1 MRLLSAALAVAL
13 TPVFVALPTVS
24 FASTDRPHPV
34 APKVTTTGVPAVAGA
49 ERAPSTGA
57 GSTAAPKTATVATGR
72 ALSAAS
78 APQTRPRFTVAGVS
92 WARGSGLTATDIGV
106 SVRVKEDSGWT
117 GWEPLQASD
126 DGPESGTGE
135 SKGARVGTNPL
146 VTDGA
151 TGIQVRVETTGGRR
165 LPDLQVTTIDPGRSA
180 ADDNLTAHQ
189 PAASA
194 SAAAVKPTIITRA
207 QWGADESLRGAETY
221 NSTVK
226 AIVIHHTASSN
237 DYTSATAAAQIRG
250 IYAYDTRGLGWTD
263 IAYNFLVD
271 KFGRIYEGRAG
282 SITSAVRG
290 AHAMGFNTNTM
301 GVAALGNYE
310 TASAPAVMVDSLAK
324 VAGWKLSQYGVS
336 PSATTQLT
344 SAGGSGVKIAAG
356 TTVTLPTVNAHQ
368 NTSYT
373 LCPGKY
379 LYPQMGTIRTKAA
392 SYAAYSSTTGPV
404 PVATSQLYAAY
415 GSLILTTGSTGYAVR
430 DLQLELNRRGFSV
443 GSADGDFGP
452 ATLAGVQGFQRAA
465 QLAVTGK
472 VAANDWRALSGLSY
486 TKVTT
491 TPTTTP
497 TTTTTTTTA
506 AAVPGLDGD
515 GRGDAMGRTGLGD
528 LYWYP
533 GRVGTFATPVKIGPG
548 WNTYRFVISPGD
560 LTGDRRADVLGVT
573 STGDAWLYKGTGTGR
588 LLSRVLVARGWSA
601 YTDLFTPGDWTG
613 DRKPDVL
620 ARKANGELW
629 LLTGNGTGGFSG
641 ARQIG
646 TGWQMYAQ
654 MITPGDVTGDGKV
667 DLMGRTPA
675 GALWLYRGTGTT
687 AGTAIGY
694 ERGAVLSTGWQG
706 FNTVFST
713 GDVTGD
719 GRADLVA
726 RNPLNANY
734 VYAGTGKGTF
744 AAAKRI
750 TAPWGD
756 TTRIFGVR

>member
-1 MRLLSAALAVAL
+1 VRLLSAALAVAL
-13 TPVFVALPTVS
+13 TPALIALPTVS

-34 APKVTTTGVPAVAGA
+34 APKVTTTGVPAVSAA
-49 ERAPSTGA
+49 EQAPGTALRA
-57 GSTAAPKTATVATGR
+57 AAPKAGATSARV
-72 ALSAAS
+72 LSAAS

-92 WARGSGLTATDIGV
+92 WAPGSGLTASDIGV

-135 SKGARVGTNPL
+135 SSTARVGTNPL

-151 TGIQVRVETTGGRR
+151 TGIEVRVETSGGRT

-180 ADDNLTAHQ
+180 ADDNLTGSQ

-207 QWGADESLRGAETY
+207 QWGADESLRGTETY
-221 NSTVK
+221 NRTVK

-290 AHAMGFNTNTM
+290 AHAMGFNTDTM

-336 PSATTQLT
+336 PSATTRLT

-379 LYPQMGTIRTKAA
+379 LYPQMDTIRTKAA
-392 SYAAYSSTTGPV
+392 SYAMYSSTTGPA
-404 PVATSQLYAAY
+404 PVTTSRLYTAY
-415 GSLILTTGSTGYAVR
+415 GSITLTTGSRGYAVR

-443 GSADGDFGP
+443 GTADGDFGP
-452 ATLAGVQGFQRAA
+452 ATLAGVQKFQRAM

-472 VAANDWRALSGLSY
+472 VASNDWRALSGLTY

-491 TPTTTP
+491 TPTTP
-497 TTTTTTTTA
+497 
-506 AAVPGLDGD
+506 AAVTGFDGD
-515 GRGDAMGRTGLGD
+515 GRGDAMGRTGAGD

-533 GRVGTFATPVKIGPG
+533 GRVGTFATPVRIGPG
-548 WNTYRFVISPGD
+548 WNIYRFVVSPGD

-573 STGDAWLYKGTGTGR
+573 PTGDAWLYKGTGTGR

-601 YTDLFTPGDWTG
+601 YSDLVTPGDWTG
-613 DRKPDVL
+613 DGKPDLL
-620 ARKANGELW
+620 ARKATGELW
-629 LLTGNGTGGFSG
+629 LLTGTGTGGFTA
-641 ARQIG
+641 ARRIG
-646 TGWQMYAQ
+646 STGWQTFSQ
-654 MITPGDVTGDGKV
+654 LITPGDVTGDGKV
-667 DLMGRTPA
+667 DLLGRTPA
-675 GALWLYRGTGTT
+675 GALYLYRGTGVTT
-687 AGTAIGY
+687 STAVGYQPGTLVS
-694 ERGAVLSTGWQG
+694 RGWQIFNTVLSTG
-706 FNTVFST
+706 
-713 GDVTGD
+713 DLTGD
-719 GRADLVA
+719 GIADMVA
-726 RNPLNANY
+726 RTPANVNY
-734 VYAGTGKGTF
+734 VYSGTGKGTF
-744 AAAKRI
+744 AAAKPI
-750 TAPWGD
+750 SAPWGD